1 MQLSD
6 VINGPW
12 AIQPEIHSEILK
24 IYAAHARNEQI
35 DIAAV
40 EARIGKPLA
49 NEPQGYS
56 VQNGVAVIPIH
67 GVIGKRMNM
76 FSRISGGASTQLIER
91 DVKNALADSK
101 VNSILLHI
109 DSPVL
114 S

>member
-1 MQLSD
+1 MRQSILVGAMQLSD

-56 VQNGVAVIPIH
+56 VQMV
-67 GVIGKRMNM
+67 
-76 FSRISGGASTQLIER
+76 SL
-91 DVKNALADSK
+91 
-101 VNSILLHI
+101 
-109 DSPVL
+109 
-114 S
+114 